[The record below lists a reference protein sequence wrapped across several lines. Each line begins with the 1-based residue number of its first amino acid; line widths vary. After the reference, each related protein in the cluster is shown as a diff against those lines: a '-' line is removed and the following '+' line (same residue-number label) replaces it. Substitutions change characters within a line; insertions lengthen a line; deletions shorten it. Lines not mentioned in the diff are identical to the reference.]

1 VNQNLYEIIES
12 KKGKIFMQLKK
23 TSLGLILIFA
33 CCSGALAADTY
44 TIDPVH
50 SAVGFS
56 VQHMMISHV
65 NGTFQD
71 FSGTIVYDEKDPSKC
86 SVNVNIKATS
96 IDTRNQDRDA
106 DLRTNKF
113 FDAAK
118 FPEIT
123 FASTRIEK
131 TGDSYIAHGPL
142 TIRGVSKE
150 VALPFKISGT
160 AKDPW
165 GKTRLGAQAGLTI
178 NRQDFGVSWNKKLDG
193 GGVLIG
199 DEVKID
205 LAVEAVKQ

>member
-1 VNQNLYEIIES
+1 
-12 KKGKIFMQLKK
+12 MQLKK
-23 TSLGLILIFA
+23 TSLSLVFLLVS
-33 CCSGALAADTY
+33 CSAALAADTY
-44 TIDPVH
+44 AIDPVH
-50 SAVGFS
+50 SSVGFS
-56 VQHMMISHV
+56 VQHMVISHV
-65 NGTFQD
+65 NGTFPD

-86 SVNVNIKATS
+86 SVTVNIKTAS

-113 FDAAK
+113 FDAPK

-123 FASTRIEK
+123 FTSTRIEK
-131 TGDSYIAHGPL
+131 TGDGYIAHGPL

-150 VALPFKISGT
+150 VVLPFKIGGT

-178 NRQDFGVSWNKKLDG
+178 NRQDFGVSWNKTLDG

-205 LAVEAVKQ
+205 LAVEGVKQ